1 MGCSCK
7 GNKPEPQQPQTITQ
21 NQTTN
26 QTTVRES
33 LATKVKKTV
42 EKYYNTNKTN

>member
-7 GNKPEPQQPQTITQ
+7 GNNSETQKPQTTTQ

-26 QTTVRES
+26 QNTVMES